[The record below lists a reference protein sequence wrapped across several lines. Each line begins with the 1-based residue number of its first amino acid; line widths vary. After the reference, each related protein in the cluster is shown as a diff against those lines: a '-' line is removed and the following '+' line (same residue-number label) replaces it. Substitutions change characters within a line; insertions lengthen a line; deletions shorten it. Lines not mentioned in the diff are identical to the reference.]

1 MAVFIVFLG
10 FCINRLRQFFPT
22 IPMYAEMPAQAVP
35 GREKTRREGVLKSLA
50 EYKPGFFERVYIKI
64 G

>member
-22 IPMYAEMPAQAVP
+22 ITKYAEMPVQAVP
-35 GREKTRREGVLKSLA
+35 GREKTRREGV
-50 EYKPGFFERVYIKI
+50 
-64 G
+64 